1 MSLTSLM
8 SGANLD
14 VYAQVA
20 LVIFLIAFALIL
32 WRTFS
37 PRNAGIHARAR
48 MLPLDDDYTAIPNNE
63 ESEP

>member
-20 LVIFLIAFALIL
+20 LVAFILAFALIV
-32 WRTFS
+32 WRVYS
-37 PRNAGIHARAR
+37 PRNKATHEKAR
-48 MLPLDDDYTAIPNNE
+48 MMPLDDEHPQIPRTPE
-63 ESEP
+63 D